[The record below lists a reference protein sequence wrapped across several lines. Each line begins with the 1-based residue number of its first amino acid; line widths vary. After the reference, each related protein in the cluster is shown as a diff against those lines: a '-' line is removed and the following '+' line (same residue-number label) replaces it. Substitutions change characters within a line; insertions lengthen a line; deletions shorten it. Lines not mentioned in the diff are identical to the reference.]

1 MKQRVLST
9 VLLWGTI
16 VASLYW
22 GGKWAGLGLLVVVNL
37 LALIEFFEIF
47 CKMGYMPYAKSTM
60 IVSVGLLVGTL
71 VAPKCPLAFSG
82 AFLGVGVSVLAL
94 SGLRHVTQPEWLRQ
108 SFFPT
113 LFGFLYIPYLL
124 HFFVVLLKI
133 APSGTGLGL
142 VIWVIAMAKFTD
154 VGALLVGSWIG
165 KHRMA
170 PSISPKKSWEGAVGG
185 ICTAM
190 GVGYIG
196 WHFGKEFLPALFDLP
211 TVLLWAVVIG
221 IVSIFSDLFESLLKR
236 WANVKDSGAKL
247 PGIGGVL
254 DLVDSLLFVAPVAY
268 ILYRFL

>member
-1 MKQRVLST
+1 MKKRFLST
-9 VLLWGTI
+9 LFLWGTI
-16 VASLYW
+16 IASLYL
-22 GGKWAGLGLLVVVNL
+22 GGVWAGLALLIGVNL
-37 LALIEFFEIF
+37 LAVIEFFEIF
-47 CKMGYMPYAKSTM
+47 SKKEDLPYVKFVMGLSVFLLLGTF
-60 IVSVGLLVGTL
+60 IV
-71 VAPKCPLAFSG
+71 PQCPLAFSG
-82 AFLGVGVSVLAL
+82 AFLGVLLSLLSVL
-94 SGLRHVTQPEWLRQ
+94 GFKHVQEPQWVNTT
-108 SFFPT
+108 FFPT

-133 APSGTGLGL
+133 VPEGKGLGL
-142 VIWVIAMAKFTD
+142 VVWVMAIAKFTD

-185 ICTAM
+185 VVL
-190 GVGYIG
+190 GVGVAYAG
-196 WHFGKEFLPALFDLP
+196 WHFLKDHLPQGFNLQLI
-211 TVLLWAVVIG
+211 VVWAVVIAIAS
-221 IVSIFSDLFESLLKR
+221 IVSDLFESLLKR